1 MFTAEIGLFSYK
13 IAYVDGA
20 FTAKSKQPD
29 GVEFE
34 NGAIIEAE
42 LAFIS
47 AQKKSEYMPT
57 AGMIEYY
64 TAKEM
69 GIDIEAPEMENDPNV
84 IY

>member
-1 MFTAEIGLFSYK
+1 MFTAEIGLFAYN

-34 NGAIIEAE
+34 SGAIIEAE
-42 LAFIS
+42 LSFIA
-47 AQKKSEYMPT
+47 AQKKAEYMPT

-69 GIDIEAPEMENDPNV
+69 GIDIEVPEMENDPNV